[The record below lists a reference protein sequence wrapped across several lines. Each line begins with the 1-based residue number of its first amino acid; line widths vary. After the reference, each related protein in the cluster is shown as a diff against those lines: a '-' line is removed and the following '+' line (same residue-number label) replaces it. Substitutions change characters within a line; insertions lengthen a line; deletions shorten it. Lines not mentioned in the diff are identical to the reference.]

1 MVVQGLENGD
11 GVQLCISKEWWGQGE
26 EKQGDW
32 YSRWGLCQ
40 SGLHLAGGETFWAQ

>member
-11 GVQLCISKEWWGQGE
+11 GVQLCVSKEWWGQGE
-26 EKQGDW
+26 EEQGDW
-32 YSRWGLCQ
+32 YSHWGLCQ